1 MKTTKYAKILI
12 SLIIIFLNLNAN
24 AGGLD
29 GFLKFAQKGGSMTS
43 VNSGAIIEDQ
53 KSGYYTGGSIISRGP
68 RPQALQPLVVQMP
81 SLEFDACTGSFDLQW
96 GGFSHIKSAQLV
108 EYFKGVA
115 SSAAPYVAKLAVKQV
130 CPQCEDI
137 MSDLENIARD
147 INGTTFGQCDQ
158 GKAIAEGVMNR
169 YNAAKN
175 QKCLIKSGVK
185 KAAEDLAEA
194 TKDCQQNAD
203 KHGEAGDA
211 DQLKSMLP
219 DNYNLVWKALSQG
232 DSSAPNGMKE
242 LMMSITGSIIGEKI
256 GDQASIRA
264 LPSLLESEDLLE
276 RYIGKPGMGTATVK
290 LYVCDDTDKCIHPIV
305 KDTDL
310 TGQDDTLYG
319 KVKTNIL
326 SIIEK
331 ISINRGVLADEEQA
345 LIEFS
350 QIPLVS
356 LFEIE
361 LALKGKE
368 SVVSLAGDAEF
379 IEVVCYD
386 MVSNF
391 MEKMLF
397 KAKAAV
403 EELKTSQIDNTP
415 IERFNKNIEQ
425 VQELL
430 RDKRFGAMK
439 KLQTILSVK
448 ERLTQQRQVF
458 KLGFTRIIE

>member
-1 MKTTKYAKILI
+1 MQLIKYSTTLT
-12 SLIIIFLNLNAN
+12 LLMVLFLSFNAS

-29 GFLKFAQKGGSMTS
+29 GFLKFAERGGSMTS
-43 VNSGAIIEDQ
+43 VNAPAIIEDQ

-68 RPQALQPLVVQMP
+68 RPQVLQPLSVQIP
-81 SLEFDACTGSFDLQW
+81 SMSFDACTGSFDLQW
-96 GGFSHIKSAQLV
+96 GGFSHIKGQQIV

-115 SSAAPYVAKLAVKQV
+115 GSAASYIAKLAVKQL

-147 INGTTFGQCDQ
+147 INGTTFDQCDQ
-158 GKAIAEGVMNR
+158 GKAIAEGVMNK

-175 QKCLIKSGVK
+175 QKCLVK
-185 KAAEDLAEA
+185 NAVKNDADDLAEA
-194 TKDCQQNAD
+194 TKDCQQDAD
-203 KHGEAGDA
+203 RHGEAGDK
-211 DQLKSMLP
+211 DELKSMLS

-232 DSSAPNGMKE
+232 DGAAPNGMKE

-256 GDQASIRA
+256 GGQVSIRA
-264 LPSLLESEDLLE
+264 LPSLVESEDLLE
-276 RYIGKPGMGTATVK
+276 RYIGKPGMGTTTVK
-290 LYVCDDTDKCIHPIV
+290 LYVCDEEEKCIHPAIE
-305 KDTDL
+305 DTQL
-310 TGQDDTLYG
+310 AGQEDTLYG
-319 KVKTNIL
+319 KVKKNIL
-326 SIIEK
+326 SIVDK
-331 ISINRGVLADEEQA
+331 ISVNKGMLSDEEQA

-361 LALKGKE
+361 LAIKGKD

-391 MEKMLF
+391 MEKLLF
-397 KAKAAV
+397 TAKAAV
-403 EELKTSQIDNTP
+403 DELRTSQIDNTP

-425 VQELL
+425 VQGLL

-448 ERLTQQRQVF
+448 ERLTQQRQIF